1 MPIIA
6 GGMVEARVTR
16 DGARDI
22 RDTCGGGQ

>member
-6 GGMVEARVTR
+6 GVEVEARVTR